1 MKNKIDSDK
10 VNSILDK
17 INFII
22 IICLIAL
29 VPITFFINYFSLFH
43 FGSRFTFKIH
53 QVLTF
58 ILPIEIFI
66 HFYKLFTRRHRIDI
80 FDLLIYLLILF
91 GIISTIY
98 AEDVN
103 LAIWGSIYRYE
114 GLVQICAYY
123 MLFLNSRFINK
134 KELIV
139 KIVNS
144 LIIVGILQ
152 FIYSFLQ
159 VFVRGRYI
167 YVKYEYVFYRASGFI
182 GHPNM
187 LGSYVV
193 LTLLLALGM
202 YFLYDKNKKFYLISS
217 ILLYINLILAES
229 TGPFYGFICGL
240 IFMFAYLLKKKKIH
254 FSSVI
259 ITSMLV
265 VIGLL
270 GVTITSRVWC
280 AEKFHDRFRDDFT
293 IIGDVNDTFTIIK
306 ELFIN
311 SNYAVSDVQ
320 FVAANSSFTGN
331 YVQTVNFDKSETNDE
346 VQTRKI
352 ERYGSNR
359 IWLWSRSLKLVP
371 KYWLHGTGIDNFTNA
386 FSETLTEEDKSIQY
400 LRESLFDRAHNE
412 YLHLLVTQGVFAFI
426 AYLMLLLFVFIKGI
440 KSKDLITWVLLF
452 GFVGYAIQAFANIS
466 VYNVAPFF
474 FIVMGM
480 LVGRELN
487 KDSNE

>member
-1 MKNKIDSDK
+1 MKNKIDSNK

-17 INFII
+17 INLII

-66 HFYKLFTRRHRIDI
+66 YFYKLFTRRHRIDI
-80 FDLLIYLLILF
+80 FDLLIYLLILL

-134 KELIV
+134 KTLIV
-139 KIVNS
+139 KVINS
-144 LIIVGILQ
+144 LLIVGILQ

-159 VFVRGRYI
+159 VFVRGKYI
-167 YVKYEYVFYRASGFI
+167 YVKYEFVYYRASGFI

-187 LGSYVV
+187 LGSYIV

-229 TGPFYGFICGL
+229 TGPFYGFVCGL
-240 IFMFAYLLKKKKIH
+240 IFMFVYLLKKKKIC
-254 FSSVI
+254 FSTI
-259 ITSMLV
+259 LITTMV
-265 VIGLL
+265 MIMGLL
-270 GVTITSRVWC
+270 SVTMISKLWC
-280 AEKFHDRFRDDFT
+280 TYKFHDKFRDYFT
-293 IIGDVNDTFTIIK
+293 ITGDIKGTFVTINELISNDVKNNESQVSTI
-306 ELFIN
+306 E
-311 SNYAVSDVQ
+311 S
-320 FVAANSSFTGN
+320 
-331 YVQTVNFDKSETNDE
+331 
-346 VQTRKI
+346 
-352 ERYGSNR
+352 YGSNR
-359 IWLWSRSLKLVP
+359 IWLWSRSLRLVP
-371 KYWLHGTGIDNFTNA
+371 KYWLHGTGIDNFTKA
-386 FSETLTEEDKSIQY
+386 FSNNLSEVDKNISY
-400 LRESLFDRAHNE
+400 LGGALFDRAHNE
-412 YLHLLVTQGVFAFI
+412 YLHLLITQGIFTLI
-426 AYLMLLLFVFIKGI
+426 TYLALLLLVFIKGV
-440 KSKDLITWVLLF
+440 KSKDTLTWVLLF
-452 GFVGYAIQAFANIS
+452 SFVGYAIQAFANIS

-474 FIVMGM
+474 FVVMGM

-487 KDSNE
+487 QDSNE

>member
-1 MKNKIDSDK
+1 MKNKIDSNK

-17 INFII
+17 INLII

-66 HFYKLFTRRHRIDI
+66 YFYKLFTRRHRIDI
-80 FDLLIYLLILF
+80 FDLLIYLLILL

-134 KELIV
+134 KTLIV
-139 KIVNS
+139 KVINS
-144 LIIVGILQ
+144 LLIVGILQ

-159 VFVRGRYI
+159 VFVRGKYI
-167 YVKYEYVFYRASGFI
+167 YVKYEFVYYRASGFI

-187 LGSYVV
+187 LGSYIV

-229 TGPFYGFICGL
+229 TGPFYGFVCGL
-240 IFMFAYLLKKKKIH
+240 IFMFVYLLKKKKIC
-254 FSSVI
+254 FSTI
-259 ITSMLV
+259 LITTMV
-265 VIGLL
+265 MIMGLL
-270 GVTITSRVWC
+270 SVTMISKLWC
-280 AEKFHDRFRDDFT
+280 TYKFHDKFRDYFT
-293 IIGDVNDTFTIIK
+293 ITGDIKDTFVTIN
-306 ELFIN
+306 ELI
-311 SNYAVSDVQ
+311 SNDVKNNESQVS
-320 FVAANSSFTGN
+320 T
-331 YVQTVNFDKSETNDE
+331 
-346 VQTRKI
+346 I
-352 ERYGSNR
+352 ESYGSNR

-371 KYWLHGTGIDNFTNA
+371 KYWLHGTGIDNFTKA
-386 FSETLTEEDKSIQY
+386 FSNNLSEVDKNISY
-400 LRESLFDRAHNE
+400 LGGALFDRAHNE
-412 YLHLLVTQGVFAFI
+412 YLHLLITQGIFTLI
-426 AYLMLLLFVFIKGI
+426 TYLALLLLVFIKGV
-440 KSKDLITWVLLF
+440 KSKDTLTWVLLF
-452 GFVGYAIQAFANIS
+452 SFVGYAIQAFANIS

-474 FIVMGM
+474 FVVMGM

-487 KDSNE
+487 QDSNE

>member
-1 MKNKIDSDK
+1 MKNKIDSNK

-17 INFII
+17 INLII

-66 HFYKLFTRRHRIDI
+66 YFYKLFTRRHRIDI
-80 FDLLIYLLILF
+80 FDLLIYLLILL

-134 KELIV
+134 KTLIV
-139 KIVNS
+139 KVINS
-144 LIIVGILQ
+144 LLIVGILQ

-159 VFVRGRYI
+159 VFVRGKYI
-167 YVKYEYVFYRASGFI
+167 YVKYEFVYYRASGFI

-187 LGSYVV
+187 LGSYIV

-229 TGPFYGFICGL
+229 TGPFYGFVCGL
-240 IFMFAYLLKKKKIH
+240 IFMFVYLLKKKKIC
-254 FSSVI
+254 FSTI
-259 ITSMLV
+259 LITTMV
-265 VIGLL
+265 MIMGLL
-270 GVTITSRVWC
+270 SVTMISKLWC
-280 AEKFHDRFRDDFT
+280 TYKFHDKFRDYFT
-293 IIGDVNDTFTIIK
+293 ITGDIKDTFVTIN
-306 ELFIN
+306 ELI
-311 SNYAVSDVQ
+311 SNDVKNNESQVS
-320 FVAANSSFTGN
+320 T
-331 YVQTVNFDKSETNDE
+331 
-346 VQTRKI
+346 I
-352 ERYGSNR
+352 ESYGSNR
-359 IWLWSRSLKLVP
+359 IWLWSRSLRLVP
-371 KYWLHGTGIDNFTNA
+371 KYWLHGTGIDNFTKA
-386 FSETLTEEDKSIQY
+386 FSNNLSEADKNISY
-400 LRESLFDRAHNE
+400 LGGALFDRAHNE
-412 YLHLLVTQGVFAFI
+412 YLHLLITQGIFTLI
-426 AYLMLLLFVFIKGI
+426 TYLALLLLVFIKGV
-440 KSKDLITWVLLF
+440 KSKDTLTWVLLF
-452 GFVGYAIQAFANIS
+452 SFVGYAIQAFANIS

-474 FIVMGM
+474 FVVMGM

-487 KDSNE
+487 QDSNE

>member
-1 MKNKIDSDK
+1 MKNKIDSNK

-17 INFII
+17 INLII

-66 HFYKLFTRRHRIDI
+66 YFYKLFTRRHRIDI
-80 FDLLIYLLILF
+80 FDLLIYLLILL

-134 KELIV
+134 KTLIV
-139 KIVNS
+139 KVINS
-144 LIIVGILQ
+144 LLIVGILQ

-159 VFVRGRYI
+159 VFVRGKYI
-167 YVKYEYVFYRASGFI
+167 YVKYEFVYYRASGFI

-187 LGSYVV
+187 LGSYIV

-229 TGPFYGFICGL
+229 TGPFYGFVCGL
-240 IFMFAYLLKKKKIH
+240 IFMFVYLLKKKKIC
-254 FSSVI
+254 FSTI
-259 ITSMLV
+259 LITTMV
-265 VIGLL
+265 MIMGLL
-270 GVTITSRVWC
+270 SVTMISKLWC
-280 AEKFHDRFRDDFT
+280 TYKFHDKFRDYFT
-293 IIGDVNDTFTIIK
+293 ITGDIKDTFVTIN
-306 ELFIN
+306 ELI
-311 SNYAVSDVQ
+311 SNDVKNNESQVS
-320 FVAANSSFTGN
+320 T
-331 YVQTVNFDKSETNDE
+331 
-346 VQTRKI
+346 I
-352 ERYGSNR
+352 ESYGSNR
-359 IWLWSRSLKLVP
+359 IWLWSRSLRLVP
-371 KYWLHGTGIDNFTNA
+371 KYWLHGTGIDNFTKA
-386 FSETLTEEDKSIQY
+386 FSNNLSEVDKNISY
-400 LRESLFDRAHNE
+400 LGGALFDRAHNE
-412 YLHLLVTQGVFAFI
+412 YLHLLITQGIFTLI
-426 AYLMLLLFVFIKGI
+426 TYLALLLLVFIKGV
-440 KSKDLITWVLLF
+440 KSKDTLTWVLLF
-452 GFVGYAIQAFANIS
+452 SFVGYAIQAFANIS

-474 FIVMGM
+474 FVVMGM

-487 KDSNE
+487 QDSNE

>member
-1 MKNKIDSDK
+1 MKNKIDSNK

-17 INFII
+17 INLII

-66 HFYKLFTRRHRIDI
+66 YFYKLFTRRHRIDI
-80 FDLLIYLLILF
+80 FDLLIYLLILL

-134 KELIV
+134 KTLIV
-139 KIVNS
+139 KVINS
-144 LIIVGILQ
+144 LLIVGILQ

-159 VFVRGRYI
+159 VFVRGKYI
-167 YVKYEYVFYRASGFI
+167 YVKYEFVYYRASGFI

-187 LGSYVV
+187 LGSYIV

-240 IFMFAYLLKKKKIH
+240 IFMFVYLLKKKKIC
-254 FSSVI
+254 FSTI
-259 ITSMLV
+259 LITTMV
-265 VIGLL
+265 MIMGLL
-270 GVTITSRVWC
+270 SVTMVSKLWC
-280 AEKFHDRFRDDFT
+280 TYKFHDKFRDYFT
-293 IIGDVNDTFTIIK
+293 ITGDIKDTFVTIK
-306 ELFIN
+306 EFISNDVKN
-311 SNYAVSDVQ
+311 SESQVS
-320 FVAANSSFTGN
+320 A
-331 YVQTVNFDKSETNDE
+331 
-346 VQTRKI
+346 I
-352 ERYGSNR
+352 ESYGSNR

-371 KYWLHGTGIDNFTNA
+371 KYWLHGTGIDNFTKA
-386 FSETLTEEDKSIQY
+386 FSNNLSEADKNISY
-400 LRESLFDRAHNE
+400 LGGALFDRAHNE
-412 YLHLLVTQGVFAFI
+412 YLHLLITQGIFTLI
-426 AYLMLLLFVFIKGI
+426 TYLALLLLVFIKGV
-440 KSKDLITWVLLF
+440 KSKDTLTWVLLF
-452 GFVGYAIQAFANIS
+452 SFVGYAIQAFANIS

-474 FIVMGM
+474 FVVMGM

-487 KDSNE
+487 QDSNE

>member
-1 MKNKIDSDK
+1 MKNKIDSNK

-240 IFMFAYLLKKKKIH
+240 IFMFVYLLKKKKIH

-293 IIGDVNDTFTIIK
+293 ITGDIKDTFGTIK
-306 ELFIN
+306 EVLTN
-311 SNYAVSDVQ
+311 
-320 FVAANSSFTGN
+320 GN
-331 YVQTVNFDKSETNDE
+331 HYVDKSNADND
-346 VQTRKI
+346 VPVNVI
-352 ERYGSNR
+352 EQYGSNR
-359 IWLWSRSLKLVP
+359 IWIWSRSLKLFP
-371 KYWLHGTGIDNFTNA
+371 KYWLHGTGIDNFA
-386 FSETLTEEDKSIQY
+386 VPFSRVLTDKDRDTPH
-400 LRESLFDRAHNE
+400 LANSLFDRAHNE
-412 YLHLLVTQGVFAFI
+412 YLHLLITQGIFALI
-426 AYLMLLLFVFIKGI
+426 TYLTLLLLVFIKGV
-440 KSKDLITWVLLF
+440 KSKDTLTWVLLF
-452 GFVGYAIQAFANIS
+452 SFVGYAIQAFVNIS

-474 FIVMGM
+474 FVVMGM

>member
-1 MKNKIDSDK
+1 MKNKIDSNK

-17 INFII
+17 INLII

-66 HFYKLFTRRHRIDI
+66 YFYKLFTRRHRIDI
-80 FDLLIYLLILF
+80 FDLLIYLLILL

-134 KELIV
+134 KTLIV
-139 KIVNS
+139 KVINS
-144 LIIVGILQ
+144 LLIVGILQ

-159 VFVRGRYI
+159 VFVRGKYI
-167 YVKYEYVFYRASGFI
+167 YVKYEFVYYRASGFI

-187 LGSYVV
+187 LGSYIV

-229 TGPFYGFICGL
+229 TGPFYGFVCGL
-240 IFMFAYLLKKKKIH
+240 IFMFVYLLKKKKIC
-254 FSSVI
+254 FSTI
-259 ITSMLV
+259 LITTMV
-265 VIGLL
+265 MIMGLL
-270 GVTITSRVWC
+270 SVTMISKLWC
-280 AEKFHDRFRDDFT
+280 TYKFHDKFRDYFT
-293 IIGDVNDTFTIIK
+293 ITGDIKDTFVTIN
-306 ELFIN
+306 ELI
-311 SNYAVSDVQ
+311 SNDVKSNESQVS
-320 FVAANSSFTGN
+320 T
-331 YVQTVNFDKSETNDE
+331 
-346 VQTRKI
+346 I
-352 ERYGSNR
+352 ESYGSNR
-359 IWLWSRSLKLVP
+359 IWLWSRSLRLVP
-371 KYWLHGTGIDNFTNA
+371 KYWLHGTGIDNFTKA
-386 FSETLTEEDKSIQY
+386 FSNNLSEVDKNISY
-400 LRESLFDRAHNE
+400 LGGALFDRAHNE
-412 YLHLLVTQGVFAFI
+412 YLHLLITQGIFTLI
-426 AYLMLLLFVFIKGI
+426 TYLALLLLVFIKGV
-440 KSKDLITWVLLF
+440 KSKDTLTWVLLF
-452 GFVGYAIQAFANIS
+452 SFVGYAIQAFANIS

-474 FIVMGM
+474 FVVMGM

-487 KDSNE
+487 QDSNE

>member
-1 MKNKIDSDK
+1 MKNKIDSNK

-53 QVLTF
+53 QVLAF

-240 IFMFAYLLKKKKIH
+240 IFMFVYLLKKKKIH

-280 AEKFHDRFRDDFT
+280 AEKFHDKFQDYFMITGDLKDTLTT
-293 IIGDVNDTFTIIK
+293 IKGVFFNDVKNSESQVSTI
-306 ELFIN
+306 E
-311 SNYAVSDVQ
+311 S
-320 FVAANSSFTGN
+320 
-331 YVQTVNFDKSETNDE
+331 
-346 VQTRKI
+346 
-352 ERYGSNR
+352 YGSNR
-359 IWLWSRSLKLVP
+359 IWLWSRSLKLVS
-371 KYWLHGTGIDNFTNA
+371 KYWLHGTGIDNFTVP
-386 FSETLTEEDKSIQY
+386 FSRVLTDKDRNTPH
-400 LRESLFDRAHNE
+400 LANSLFDRAHNE
-412 YLHLLVTQGVFAFI
+412 YLHLLITQGIFAFI
-426 AYLMLLLFVFIKGI
+426 TYLILLLLVFVKGV
-440 KSKDLITWVLLF
+440 KSKDILTCVLLF
-452 GFVGYAIQAFANIS
+452 SFVGYAIQAFANIS

-474 FIVMGM
+474 FVVMGM
-480 LVGRELN
+480 LVGSELN
-487 KDSNE
+487 QNSNEYKVI

>member
-1 MKNKIDSDK
+1 MKNKIDSNK

-17 INFII
+17 INLII

-66 HFYKLFTRRHRIDI
+66 YFYKLFTRRHRIDI
-80 FDLLIYLLILF
+80 FDLLIYLLILL

-134 KELIV
+134 KTLIV
-139 KIVNS
+139 KVINS
-144 LIIVGILQ
+144 LLIVGILQ

-159 VFVRGRYI
+159 VFVRGKYI
-167 YVKYEYVFYRASGFI
+167 YVKYEFVYYRASGFI

-187 LGSYVV
+187 LGSYIV

-202 YFLYDKNKKFYLISS
+202 YCLYDKNKKFYLISS

-229 TGPFYGFICGL
+229 TGPFYGFVCGL
-240 IFMFAYLLKKKKIH
+240 IFMFVYLLKKKKIC
-254 FSSVI
+254 FSTI
-259 ITSMLV
+259 LITTMV
-265 VIGLL
+265 MIMGLL
-270 GVTITSRVWC
+270 SVTMISKLWC
-280 AEKFHDRFRDDFT
+280 TYKFHDKFRDYFT
-293 IIGDVNDTFTIIK
+293 ITGDIKDTFVTIN
-306 ELFIN
+306 ELI
-311 SNYAVSDVQ
+311 SNDVKNNESQVS
-320 FVAANSSFTGN
+320 T
-331 YVQTVNFDKSETNDE
+331 
-346 VQTRKI
+346 I
-352 ERYGSNR
+352 ESYGSNR

-371 KYWLHGTGIDNFTNA
+371 KYWLHGTGIDNFTKA
-386 FSETLTEEDKSIQY
+386 FSNNLSEVDKNISY
-400 LRESLFDRAHNE
+400 LGGALFDRAHNE
-412 YLHLLVTQGVFAFI
+412 YLHLLITQGIFTLI
-426 AYLMLLLFVFIKGI
+426 TYLALLLLVFIKGV
-440 KSKDLITWVLLF
+440 KSKDTLTLVLLF
-452 GFVGYAIQAFANIS
+452 SFVGYAIQAFANIS

-474 FIVMGM
+474 FVVMGM

-487 KDSNE
+487 QDSNE

>member
-1 MKNKIDSDK
+1 MKNKIDSNK

-17 INFII
+17 LNFII

-53 QVLTF
+53 QALTF
-58 ILPIEIFI
+58 VLPIEIFI
-66 HFYKLFTRRHRIDI
+66 YFYKLFTRRHRINI

-98 AEDVN
+98 AEDVH

-229 TGPFYGFICGL
+229 TGPFYGFIGGL
-240 IFMFAYLLKKKKIH
+240 IFMFAYLLKKKKIS
-254 FSSVI
+254 FSSI
-259 ITSMLV
+259 LITTMLMI
-265 VIGLL
+265 IGLL
-270 GVTITSRVWC
+270 SVTMATKFWC
-280 AEKFHDRFRDDFT
+280 TEKFHDKFQDYFMITGDLKDTLTT
-293 IIGDVNDTFTIIK
+293 IKGVFFNDVKNSESQVSTI
-306 ELFIN
+306 E
-311 SNYAVSDVQ
+311 S
-320 FVAANSSFTGN
+320 
-331 YVQTVNFDKSETNDE
+331 
-346 VQTRKI
+346 
-352 ERYGSNR
+352 YGSNR
-359 IWLWSRSLKLVP
+359 IWLWSRSLKLVS
-371 KYWLHGTGIDNFTNA
+371 KYWLHGTGIDNFTVP
-386 FSETLTEEDKSIQY
+386 FSRVLTDKDRNTPH
-400 LRESLFDRAHNE
+400 LANSLFDRAHNE
-412 YLHLLVTQGVFAFI
+412 YLHLLITQGIFAFI
-426 AYLMLLLFVFIKGI
+426 TYLILLLLVFVKGV
-440 KSKDLITWVLLF
+440 KSKDILTCVLLF
-452 GFVGYAIQAFANIS
+452 SFVGYAIQAFANIS

-474 FIVMGM
+474 FVVMGM
-480 LVGRELN
+480 LVGSELN
-487 KDSNE
+487 QNSNEYKVI

>member
-1 MKNKIDSDK
+1 MKNKIDSNK

-17 INFII
+17 INLII

-53 QVLTF
+53 QILTF

-66 HFYKLFTRRHRIDI
+66 YFYKLFTRRHRIDI
-80 FDLLIYLLILF
+80 FDLLIYLLILL

-134 KELIV
+134 KTLIV
-139 KIVNS
+139 KVINS
-144 LIIVGILQ
+144 LLIVGILQ

-159 VFVRGRYI
+159 VFVRGKYI
-167 YVKYEYVFYRASGFI
+167 YVKYEFVYYRASGFI

-187 LGSYVV
+187 LGSYIV

-229 TGPFYGFICGL
+229 TGPFYGFVCGL
-240 IFMFAYLLKKKKIH
+240 IFMFVYLLKKKKIC
-254 FSSVI
+254 FSTI
-259 ITSMLV
+259 LITTMV
-265 VIGLL
+265 MIMGLL
-270 GVTITSRVWC
+270 SVTMISKLWC
-280 AEKFHDRFRDDFT
+280 TYKFHDKFRDYFT
-293 IIGDVNDTFTIIK
+293 ITGDIKDTFVTIN
-306 ELFIN
+306 ELI
-311 SNYAVSDVQ
+311 SNDVKNNESQVS
-320 FVAANSSFTGN
+320 T
-331 YVQTVNFDKSETNDE
+331 
-346 VQTRKI
+346 I
-352 ERYGSNR
+352 ESYGSNR

-371 KYWLHGTGIDNFTNA
+371 KYWLHGTGIDNFTKA
-386 FSETLTEEDKSIQY
+386 FSNNLSEVDKNISY
-400 LRESLFDRAHNE
+400 LGGALFDRAHNE
-412 YLHLLVTQGVFAFI
+412 YLHLLITQGIFTLI
-426 AYLMLLLFVFIKGI
+426 TYLALLLLVFIKGV
-440 KSKDLITWVLLF
+440 KSKDTLTWVLLF
-452 GFVGYAIQAFANIS
+452 SFVGYAIQAFANIS

-474 FIVMGM
+474 FVVMGM

-487 KDSNE
+487 QDSNE